1 MRDNLGA
8 VSTRRL
14 SRSDADAL
22 KTGRVMRARR
32 GGLVLAA
39 SLLAAALIALAP
51 RVARADEARLRFLSE
66 KMKDSDPRV
75 RTSAALALGASNAD
89 GAVDPLCGGLGDK
102 EDVVRQAAAVALK
115 RLNRTRSLER
125 LRPRESSESN
135 EAVKIAITRA
145 IEAIASGGEGGGGGG
160 AGETIKENPN
170 AKYYISLSTVANQT
184 GRAQTE
190 VEKIVLNSVRQK
202 LEAAGVV
209 QLAPSSEAPEKAREV
224 MKARKMKGF
233 YLAIAVDRF
242 DYADGNLR
250 VKVKIGVF
258 NYPNKSLLGNVDK
271 TLTAQGVSSGD
282 RASEDRL
289 LELAAGLASEQ
300 FAQNASAFL

>member
-1 MRDNLGA
+1 MRDNLGG
-8 VSTRRL
+8 VT
-14 SRSDADAL
+14 
-22 KTGRVMRARR
+22 MRR
-32 GGLVLAA
+32 GGLLAA
-39 SLLAAALIALAP
+39 SLLAALIAFAP
-51 RVARADEARLRFLSE
+51 RVAHADEARLKFLSE

-75 RTSAALALGASNAD
+75 RTSAALALGASSDDA
-89 GAVDPLCGGLGDK
+89 AVEPLCGGLSDGA
-102 EDVVRQAAAVALK
+102 DVVRQAAAVALK
-115 RLNRTRSLER
+115 RLNRTRSLECLKAR
-125 LRPRESSESN
+125 EPREPN
-135 EAVKIAITRA
+135 EAAKIAITRA
-145 IEAIASGGEGGGGGG
+145 IEAISAGGEGGGGGG
-160 AGETIKENPN
+160 GGSEPIKENPN

-209 QLAPSSEAPEKAREV
+209 QLAPSTETPEKAREV

-282 RASEDRL
+282 KASEDRL

>member
-1 MRDNLGA
+1 MGLQGA
-8 VSTRRL
+8 GR
-14 SRSDADAL
+14 AL
-22 KTGRVMRARR
+22 LER
-32 GGLVLAA
+32 GVLLA
-39 SLLAAALIALAP
+39 SLLVAALIVLAP
-51 RVARADEARLRFLSE
+51 GVARADEARLRFLSE
-66 KMKDSDPRV
+66 KMRDGDPRV
-75 RTSAALALGASNAD
+75 RTSAALALGASNED
-89 GAVDPLCGGLGDK
+89 GAVDPLCGGLGDR

-115 RLNRTRSLER
+115 RLSRSRSLEC
-125 LRPRESSESN
+125 LRNRERVESN
-135 EAVKIAITRA
+135 EAVKIAVTRA
-145 IEAIASGGEGGGGGG
+145 IEAIASSGDGGGGGG
-160 AGETIKENPN
+160 GEQAKENPN

-190 VEKIVLNSVRQK
+190 VERIVLASVRQK

-209 QLAPSSEAPEKAREV
+209 QLAPTTESPDKARDV
-224 MKARKMKGF
+224 MRSRKMKGF
-233 YLAIAVDRF
+233 YLALAVDRF

-258 NYPNKSLLGNVDK
+258 NYPNKSLLGNIDK

-282 RASEDRL
+282 KASEDRL

>member
-1 MRDNLGA
+1 M
-8 VSTRRL
+8 
-14 SRSDADAL
+14 
-22 KTGRVMRARR
+22 RR
-32 GGLVLAA
+32 GGLLAA
-39 SLLAAALIALAP
+39 SLLAALIAFAP
-51 RVARADEARLRFLSE
+51 RVARADESRLKFLSE

-75 RTSAALALGASNAD
+75 RTSAALALGASNEDA
-89 GAVDPLCGGLGDK
+89 AVEPLCGGLSDGA
-102 EDVVRQAAAVALK
+102 DVVRQAAAVALK
-115 RLNRTRSLER
+115 RLNRTRSLECLKAR
-125 LRPRESSESN
+125 EPRETSD
-135 EAVKIAITRA
+135 AAKIAITRA
-145 IEAIASGGEGGGGGG
+145 IEAISSGGEGGGGGG
-160 AGETIKENPN
+160 GTEHIKENPN

-190 VEKIVLNSVRQK
+190 VEKIVLSSVRQK

-209 QLAPSSEAPEKAREV
+209 QLAPSTETPEKAREV

-271 TLTAQGVSSGD
+271 TLTAQGVSIGD
-282 RASEDRL
+282 KASEDRL

>member
-1 MRDNLGA
+1 MRDNLGR
-8 VSTRRL
+8 VSTRR
-14 SRSDADAL
+14 
-22 KTGRVMRARR
+22 
-32 GGLVLAA
+32 GGLLAA
-39 SLLAAALIALAP
+39 SLLAALIAFAP
-51 RVARADEARLRFLSE
+51 RTAQADASRLKFLSE
-66 KMKDSDPRV
+66 KMRDGDPRV
-75 RTSAALALGASNAD
+75 RTSAALALGASNED
-89 GAVDPLCGGLGDK
+89 GAVEPLCTGLSDGA
-102 EDVVRQAAAVALK
+102 DVVRQAAAVALK
-115 RLNRTRSLER
+115 RLNRTRSLECLKAR
-125 LRPRESSESN
+125 EPRESN
-135 EAVKIAITRA
+135 EAAKIAITRA
-145 IEAIASGGEGGGGGG
+145 IEAISSGGEGGGGGS
-160 AGETIKENPN
+160 EPIKENPN

-190 VEKIVLNSVRQK
+190 VEKIVLSSVRQK

-209 QLAPSSEAPEKAREV
+209 QLAPSAESPEKAREV

-282 RASEDRL
+282 KASEDRL

>member
-1 MRDNLGA
+1 MRDILVG
-8 VSTRRL
+8 VS
-14 SRSDADAL
+14 
-22 KTGRVMRARR
+22 MRR
-32 GGLVLAA
+32 GGLLAA
-39 SLLAAALIALAP
+39 SLLAATMMSLAP
-51 RVARADEARLRFLSE
+51 RVAMADEVRLKFLAE
-66 KMKDSDPRV
+66 KMKDQDSRV
-75 RTSAALALGASNAD
+75 RTSAALALGASSDD
-89 GAVDPLCGGLGDK
+89 GAVEPLCGGLTDK

-115 RLNRTRSLER
+115 RLNRTRSLEC
-125 LRPRESSESN
+125 LKAREPKEPN
-135 EAVKIAITRA
+135 EAAKIAITRA
-145 IEAIASGGEGGGGGG
+145 IEAISSGGDGGGGG
-160 AGETIKENPN
+160 TVKENPN
-170 AKYYISLSTVANQT
+170 AKYYISLSTVANAT

-190 VEKIVLNSVRQK
+190 VEKIVLNSIRQK

-209 QLAPSSEAPEKAREV
+209 QLAPSSESPERAREV

-271 TLTAQGVSSGD
+271 TLTAQGVSNGD
-282 RASEDRL
+282 KASEDRL

>member
-1 MRDNLGA
+1 MRDNLVG
-8 VSTRRL
+8 VS
-14 SRSDADAL
+14 
-22 KTGRVMRARR
+22 MRR
-32 GGLVLAA
+32 GGLLAA
-39 SLLAAALIALAP
+39 SLLAAAMTVLTPDIAF
-51 RVARADEARLRFLSE
+51 ADEGRLRFLSE
-66 KMKDSDPRV
+66 KMRDQDSRV
-75 RTSAALALGASNAD
+75 RTSAALALGASNED
-89 GAVDPLCGGLGDK
+89 GAVDPLCGGLTDK

-115 RLNRTRSLER
+115 RLNRTRSLGC
-125 LRPRESSESN
+125 LKAREPNEPN
-135 EAVKIAITRA
+135 EAAKIAITRA
-145 IEAIASGGEGGGGGG
+145 IEAISSGGEGGGGGG
-160 AGETIKENPN
+160 ETIKDNPN
-170 AKYYISLSTVANQT
+170 AKYYISLSTVANAT

-190 VEKIVLNSVRQK
+190 VEKIVLNSIRQK

-209 QLAPSSEAPEKAREV
+209 QLAPSSETPDKAREV
-224 MKARKMKGF
+224 MKSRKLKGF

-282 RASEDRL
+282 KASEDRL

>member
-1 MRDNLGA
+1 
-8 VSTRRL
+8 
-14 SRSDADAL
+14 
-22 KTGRVMRARR
+22 
-32 GGLVLAA
+32 
-39 SLLAAALIALAP
+39 LLAAALISLAP
-51 RVARADEARLRFLSE
+51 RVARADESRLKFLSE
-66 KMKDSDPRV
+66 KMRDSDARV
-75 RTSAALALGASNAD
+75 RTSAALALGASAED
-89 GAVDPLCGGLGDK
+89 GAVEPLCTGLGDR
-102 EDVVRQAAAVALK
+102 EDIVRQAAAVALK
-115 RLNRTRSLER
+115 RLNRSRSLEC
-125 LRPRESSESN
+125 LKSHEPRESN
-135 EAVKIAITRA
+135 EAAKIAITRA
-145 IEAIASGGEGGGGGG
+145 IEAISSGGEGGGGGG
-160 AGETIKENPN
+160 GDHIKENAN

-190 VEKIVLNSVRQK
+190 VEKIVLHSIRQK

-209 QLAPSSEAPEKAREV
+209 QLAPGTESPEKAREV

-271 TLTAQGVSSGD
+271 TLTAQGVSPGD
-282 RASEDRL
+282 KGSEDRL

>member
-1 MRDNLGA
+1 MRDNLVG
-8 VSTRRL
+8 VS
-14 SRSDADAL
+14 
-22 KTGRVMRARR
+22 MRR
-32 GGLVLAA
+32 GVFVA
-39 SLLAAALIALAP
+39 SLLAAAFVALAP
-51 RVARADEARLRFLSE
+51 RVAHAEETLLDRGLR
-66 KMKDSDPRV
+66 KIRSDDFRV
-75 RTSAALALGASNAD
+75 RTSGVFDLASSNDDRAADPICVTLSDKDA
-89 GAVDPLCGGLGDK
+89 AV
-102 EDVVRQAAAVALK
+102 RTAAAIGLK
-115 RLNRTRSLER
+115 RLNRPKSIPCLKAREPVER
-125 LRPRESSESN
+125 DEG
-135 EAVKIAITRA
+135 AKVAIARA
-145 IEAIASGGEGGGGGG
+145 IESLASAGGGGGG
-160 AGETIKENPN
+160 DEPIKDNPN
-170 AKYYISLSTVANQT
+170 AKYYISLSTVANST

-190 VEKIVLNSVRQK
+190 VERIVLSSIRTK
-202 LEAAGVV
+202 LETSGAV
-209 QLAPSSEAPEKAREV
+209 QLAPSSETPERAREV
-224 MKARKMKGF
+224 MKSRKLKGF

>member
-1 MRDNLGA
+1 MRDNLGG
-8 VSTRRL
+8 VS
-14 SRSDADAL
+14 
-22 KTGRVMRARR
+22 MRR
-32 GGLVLAA
+32 GGLLAA
-39 SLLAAALIALAP
+39 SLLAALIAFAP
-51 RVARADEARLRFLSE
+51 RTAHADEARLRFLSE
-66 KMKDSDPRV
+66 KMKDGDPRV
-75 RTSAALALGASNAD
+75 RTSAALALGASNDD
-89 GAVDPLCGGLGDK
+89 GAVDPLCGGLSDGA
-102 EDVVRQAAAVALK
+102 DVVRQAAAVALK
-115 RLNRTRSLER
+115 RLNRTRSLECLKAR
-125 LRPRESSESN
+125 EPREPN
-135 EAVKIAITRA
+135 EAAKIAITRA
-145 IEAIASGGEGGGGGG
+145 IEAISTGGEGGGGGG
-160 AGETIKENPN
+160 EQIKENPN

-190 VEKIVLNSVRQK
+190 VEKIVLSSVRQK

-209 QLAPSSEAPEKAREV
+209 QLAPSTESPDKAREV

-282 RASEDRL
+282 KASEDRL

>member
-1 MRDNLGA
+1 MRDNLGG
-8 VSTRRL
+8 VS
-14 SRSDADAL
+14 
-22 KTGRVMRARR
+22 MRR
-32 GGLVLAA
+32 GGLLAA
-39 SLLAAALIALAP
+39 SLLAALIAFAP
-51 RVARADEARLRFLSE
+51 RAAHADESRLKFLSE

-75 RTSAALALGASNAD
+75 RTSAALALGASNED
-89 GAVDPLCGGLGDK
+89 GAVDPLCSGLSDGA
-102 EDVVRQAAAVALK
+102 DVVRQAAAVALK
-115 RLNRTRSLER
+115 RLNRTRSLECLKAR
-125 LRPRESSESN
+125 APRETSE
-135 EAVKIAITRA
+135 AAKVAITRA
-145 IEAIASGGEGGGGGG
+145 IEAISSGGECSPAGGS
-160 AGETIKENPN
+160 EHIKENPN

-190 VEKIVLNSVRQK
+190 VEKIVLTSVRQK

-209 QLAPSSEAPEKAREV
+209 QLAPSSETPEKAREV

-271 TLTAQGVSSGD
+271 TLTAQGVSIGD
-282 RASEDRL
+282 KASEDRL